1 MEHLFIEGPIGLGKS
16 EMLRRAVWPV
26 FSRVGGFYVQRIM
39 IQGRCAAFSINA
51 LTDRDSYFLNREVE
65 RIDDAERIFLRAGR
79 DGKWRVHREVFE
91 KHAIACLEKA
101 RSEKKRLLLLDEIG
115 GIDRECP
122 AFMAAL
128 RRSLDGPVPIL
139 GVLKSAANL
148 DKLERRLETCS
159 PHNGEGLSLSGT
171 AALQALLDR
180 PGVEIL
186 EMTENNRGFIEKR
199 VTDFIKVVVKN
210 FERVE

>member
-51 LTDRDSYFLNREVE
+51 LTDRGSYSLKREVE

-79 DGKWRVHREVFE
+79 DGKWRVHKEVFE
-91 KHAIACLEKA
+91 EYAVACLEKA
-101 RSEKKRLLLLDEIG
+101 RAEKKRLLLLDEIG

-128 RRSLDGPVPIL
+128 RRGLDGPVPIL
-139 GVLKSAANL
+139 GVLKSASNL
-148 DKLERRLETCS
+148 HKLERRLETCS
-159 PHNGEGLSLSGT
+159 PDNGERPSLSG
-171 AALQALLDR
+171 AVALQAMLDR
-180 PGVEIL
+180 PGVQVL
-186 EMTENNRGFIEKR
+186 ELTENNRSFIEKQ
-199 VTDFIKVVVKN
+199 VTDFIKAVVKKH
-210 FERVE
+210 ERVE